1 MAESLILT
9 GFMGSGKT
17 AVGKRL
23 ADKLGWDFFDADPLI
38 EQRLGMPVQQI
49 FEIHGEPGFREAEE
63 AVVLGLLE
71 EAAQARTGT
80 VVSLGGGAVTIPA
93 IYEHL
98 ILEPL
103 VVLLDEDINMA
114 FKRAGDGKR
123 PLADDRKKFQALY
136 AEREG
141 LYRSVSK
148 YIVDT
153 RSLTVEQAADRIIS
167 LIHERTGI
175 L

>member
-23 ADKLGWDFFDADPLI
+23 AGRLGWDFFDADPLV
-38 EQRLGMPVQQI
+38 EQHLGMPIHEI
-49 FEIHGEPGFREAEE
+49 FEIHGEPAFRKAEE

-71 EAAQARTGT
+71 AASRAQTGA
-80 VVSLGGGAVTIPA
+80 VISLGGGAVTIPA
-93 IYEHL
+93 VYERL
-98 ILEPL
+98 TREPL
-103 VVLLDEDINMA
+103 IVLLDEDINMA
-114 FKRAGDGKR
+114 FKRARGGKR
-123 PLADDRKKFQALY
+123 PLADDRDKFQALY
-136 AEREG
+136 SERES

-153 RSLTVEQAADRIIS
+153 RSLNVEQVADRIIV

>member
-1 MAESLILT
+1 MADGLILT

-23 ADKLGWDFFDADPLI
+23 AGKLDWDFFDADPLV
-38 EQRLGMPVQQI
+38 EEHMGMSIREI
-49 FEIHGEPGFREAEE
+49 FEIHGEPGFRKAEE

-71 EAAQARTGT
+71 EAASSKRGA
-80 VVSLGGGAVTIPA
+80 VISLGGGAVTIPA
-93 IYEHL
+93 VYERL
-98 ILEPL
+98 LRESL
-103 VVLLDEDINMA
+103 VVLLDEDVETA
-114 FKRAGDGKR
+114 YQRARGGKR
-123 PLADDRKKFQALY
+123 PLAEDWENFRSLY
-136 AEREG
+136 TQRDSI
-141 LYRSVSK
+141 YRSVAK

-153 RSLTVEQAADRIIS
+153 RGLDADAVADRIVE

>member
-1 MAESLILT
+1 LAETLILT

-17 AVGKRL
+17 AVGKL
-23 ADKLGWDFFDADPLI
+23 LSEKLGWDFFDADPLV
-38 EQRLGMPVQQI
+38 EQHLGMPIHEI
-49 FEIHGEPGFREAEE
+49 FELHGEPGFRKAEE

-71 EAAQARTGT
+71 ETSRAETGT

-93 IYEHL
+93 VYERL
-98 ILEPL
+98 IREPL

-114 FKRAGDGKR
+114 FRRARGGKR
-123 PLADDRKKFQALY
+123 PLADDIDKFQALY
-136 AEREG
+136 SERES
-141 LYRSVSK
+141 LYRRLSK

-153 RSLTVEQAADRIIS
+153 RSLNVEQVADRIIS